1 MLIYWQ
7 IFLAFFIPAIL
18 GYGGGP
24 AFIPLIQN
32 EVVNTYGWVTLE
44 NFAELLAIANSLP
57 GPIATKIGG
66 YVGYQVGGAIG
77 AIVALFALIAP
88 SLLAML
94 FLLGLLNKF
103 KDSPRV
109 KVMTSLIR
117 PTIAILLGVL
127 AYEFFIRSWV
137 SVGSF
142 HTILLIILSFI
153 LLEKWKV
160 HPVYVIVGSLLYGAI
175 IIA

>member
-7 IFLAFFIPAIL
+7 IFLAFFIPAIV

-24 AFIPLIQN
+24 AFIPLIRN

-44 NFAELLAIANSLP
+44 KFAELLAIANSLP
-57 GPIATKIGG
+57 GPIATKIAG
-66 YVGYQVGGAIG
+66 YVAFQVGGVIG
-77 AIVALFALIAP
+77 VIVALFALIAP

-109 KVMTSLIR
+109 KVMTGLIR

-127 AYEFFIRSWV
+127 AYEFFFKSWV
-137 SVGSF
+137 SIGSV
-142 HTILLIILSFI
+142 HTIIIIVLSF
-153 LLEKWKV
+153 LFLERWKM
-160 HPVYVIVGSLLYGAI
+160 HPVYVIIGSLFYGAF